1 MSIEDEFPPEEWID
15 FQQEL
20 TALYTRLRSRAAE
33 MEKENRFLE
42 WQLACAQSRWDDARR
57 MEREGALDRQAIG
70 RVMSNQTISANPQPH
85 QNKP

>member
-1 MSIEDEFPPEEWID
+1 MSIQEEFPPEESFGFD
-15 FQQEL
+15 KQLAE
-20 TALYTRLRSRAAE
+20 AYTRLRSRVVA

-70 RVMSNQTISANPQPH
+70 RVMSNQTISARP
-85 QNKP
+85 

>member
-1 MSIEDEFPPEEWID
+1 MSTIEEEFPTYPED
-15 FQQEL
+15 L
-20 TALYTRLRSRAAE
+20 ADAYTRLRARAVA

-70 RVMSNQTISANPQPH
+70 RVMSNQTISARP
-85 QNKP
+85 